1 MCKCSVDTHVCHTA
15 MYPGG
20 YRCLL
25 KLRVRDVRLAGPHLS
40 VSSAFLFIHPFKK
53 HLLSTYYAS
62 DCYVG
67 TGDTAANK
75 TKVPA
80 LREQPSRWARQ
91 TDK

>member
-15 MYPGG
+15 MHPGG

-62 DCYVG
+62 DCCRHWRHSSKQDKG
-67 TGDTAANK
+67 SCTQGAAF
-75 TKVPA
+75 
-80 LREQPSRWARQ
+80 
-91 TDK
+91 